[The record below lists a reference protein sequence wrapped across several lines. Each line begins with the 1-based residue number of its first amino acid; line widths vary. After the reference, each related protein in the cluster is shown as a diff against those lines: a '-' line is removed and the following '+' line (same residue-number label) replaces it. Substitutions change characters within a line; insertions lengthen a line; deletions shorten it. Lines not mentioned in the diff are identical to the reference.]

1 MYKRKLRKL
10 WRRFCITYWPW
21 PPYLWRKH
29 NQEATK
35 LKELPKILSLRPRAR
50 TSQGWETYEKRFA
63 KVFKAANL
71 KQKII
76 DSIARFSNR
85 YGWGKLKYWF
95 KYRFQKK
102 HRYNVL
108 ESGLKPGYYD
118 FDEVLIATIS
128 GPRFQST
135 FEAVWEEYQAS
146 KKENPKLVKKNYHT
160 AINNLKHAYDW
171 FVFERPKLQRKI
183 EDYLIEDIRGSDKI
197 KDAESCNSHIKT
209 KLINK
214 HKLLMKKVI
223 QLEKNI
229 VTNDTK
235 YAKLIIHYRTY
246 LWH

>member
-1 MYKRKLRKL
+1 
-10 WRRFCITYWPW
+10 
-21 PPYLWRKH
+21 LWRKH
-29 NQEATK
+29 NQEAKK
-35 LKELPKILSLRPRAR
+35 LKGLPKILSLRPRAR

-76 DSIARFSNR
+76 DNIARFSNR

-135 FEAVWEEYQAS
+135 FEAVWKEYQAS

-160 AINNLKHAYDW
+160 AMSNLKHAYDW
-171 FVFERPKLQRKI
+171 FVFEKPKLKNKI
-183 EDYLIEDIRGSDKI
+183 GRYLIQDIIDSDKI
-197 KDAESCNSHIKT
+197 KDAKHYSSSMK
-209 KLINK
+209 KRLFNK
-214 HKLLMKKVI
+214 HKNIMKKVG
-223 QLEKNI
+223 QLERSI
-229 VTNDTK
+229 VANDTK
-235 YAKLIIHYRTY
+235 YAKVIIDYRNY
-246 LWH
+246 LWY